1 MFFRHAQ
8 QLEYELP
15 IANDTAGLFLA
26 IMIEIL
32 VDPNFPLTAIAD
44 RDHFFPGLEGAKDI
58 DESIIS
64 YHHFFEK
71 VKNLRER

>member
-15 IANDTAGLFLA
+15 IANKTVGFFLT
-26 IMIEIL
+26 ILIEIL
-32 VDPNFPLTAIAD
+32 MDPNFPLTAITD
-44 RDHFFPGLEGAKDI
+44 RYHFFPGLEGTKDI
-58 DESIIS
+58 DKSIIS

-71 VKNLRER
+71 V